1 MNVSEYIWQF
11 LADQGVT
18 HCYFLAG
25 GGSMFLIDALARQDR
40 ITPVAML
47 HEQSC
52 AIASVGHNIYTNT
65 LSSVVCVTTGPG
77 GTNAITGVAAGWID
91 EVPMFIISGQ
101 VPTHMMME
109 SNKKGIVRYGST
121 YPKGWDERQKGPQEV
136 AITNIVRPITK
147 ASPIVN
153 QVKGGWKLE
162 DLWRIANEHPRG
174 PVWMDIPLDVQSASI

>member
-1 MNVSEYIWQF
+1 MNVSEYIWKT
-11 LADQGVT
+11 LADKGVT

-77 GTNAITGVAAGWID
+77 GTNAITGVAAAWID
-91 EVPMFIISGQ
+91 STPLLVISGQ
-101 VPTHMMME
+101 VPTHMMMRE
-109 SNKKGIVRYGST
+109 G
-121 YPKGWDERQKGPQEV
+121 ERQ
-136 AITNIVRPITK
+136 R
-147 ASPIVN
+147 
-153 QVKGGWKLE
+153 
-162 DLWRIANEHPRG
+162 
-174 PVWMDIPLDVQSASI
+174 